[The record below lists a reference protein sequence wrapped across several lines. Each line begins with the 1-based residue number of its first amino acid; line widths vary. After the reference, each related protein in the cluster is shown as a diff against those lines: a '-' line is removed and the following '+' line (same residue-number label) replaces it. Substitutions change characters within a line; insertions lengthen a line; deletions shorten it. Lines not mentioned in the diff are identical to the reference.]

1 MSHNNIFRKL
11 EDRELRFSEI
21 ERELNSGELEPEQI
35 KALSKERSDL
45 EDTVFKY
52 REYKELLNNIE
63 ENKTLLGDDEVGEL
77 AREELV
83 KLERNKMELENSL
96 KFLLL
101 PKDPDDN
108 KNIILEI
115 RAGTGGDEAA
125 LFASELLRMYTR
137 YCENHNFKL
146 TIMDMNETG
155 IGGIKEVIATI
166 EGKNVFRKLK
176 YESGVH
182 RVQRIPSTET
192 GGRIHTSTATV
203 AVLPEPEDVDVEI
216 DEKDL
221 KIDTYRASGP
231 GGQHVNKTDSAIR
244 ITHIPSGI
252 VVQCQ
257 EERSQ
262 HKNRAH
268 ALRML
273 KAKLYDL
280 EEQKKFQERSETRKN
295 QVGTGE
301 RSEKIRTYNF
311 PQSRITDHR
320 IGLTVQNIDAVMD
333 GGLDEFIDDL
343 TTHFQSESIKQLTA

>member
-1 MSHNNIFRKL
+1 MFKKL
-11 EDRELRFSEI
+11 EDKEHRFDEI
-21 ERELNSGELEPEQI
+21 ERLLNSSELGPEDI
-35 KALSKERSDL
+35 KSYSKERSDL
-45 EDTVFKY
+45 EDVVLKY
-52 REYKELLNNIE
+52 REYKNILESIE
-63 ENKTLLGDDEVGEL
+63 ENKTLLEDREVSEL
-77 AREELV
+77 ASEELDN
-83 KLERNKMELENSL
+83 LEKKKKKTEEEL

-125 LFASELLRMYTR
+125 LFVADLLRMYTR
-137 YCENHNFKL
+137 YCENKNFRIN
-146 TIMDMNETG
+146 IMNLNETG
-155 IGGIKEVIATI
+155 IGGIKEVVANI
-166 EGKNVFRKLK
+166 EGRNVYRKLK

-203 AVLPEPEDVDVEI
+203 AVLPEPEDVDVNI
-216 DEKDL
+216 DDKDL

-244 ITHIPSGI
+244 ITHIPTGI

-257 EERSQ
+257 EGRSQ
-262 HKNRAH
+262 HKNRAD
-268 ALRML
+268 AMRML
-273 KAKLYDL
+273 NAKLYEM
-280 EEQKKFQERSETRKN
+280 EEDKKSRERSEVRKN

-320 IGLTVQNIDAVMD
+320 IGMTLQNIDSVME
-333 GGLDEFIDDL
+333 GELDEFIDAL
-343 TTHFQSESIKQLTA
+343 TSHFQSESIKKLTA